1 MSSNLQQASLFHFT
15 KIPLGKNFQ
24 SSVSQRPYKGLILV
38 TSPPPHILGG
48 GGNNVNLFLDFGKK
62 KLLYFPLKKPIV
74 FTRKKLS
81 IPMKKAIQQDQ
92 NSLVNFTKESFFV
105 YKHKH
110 YEFIWII
117 THNSE
122 LSLHNCSQ
130 SQYDKR

>member
-1 MSSNLQQASLFHFT
+1 
-15 KIPLGKNFQ
+15 
-24 SSVSQRPYKGLILV
+24 
-38 TSPPPHILGG
+38 
-48 GGNNVNLFLDFGKK
+48 
-62 KLLYFPLKKPIV
+62 
-74 FTRKKLS
+74 
-81 IPMKKAIQQDQ
+81 MKKAIQQDQ